1 MEMGDDQGH
10 QEEGNGHD
18 LVLQKQEWIKT
29 QDMLKTKLI
38 LEDDFVW
45 SLPSVGSSSGEDARG
60 KLKYIGGTDISFL
73 KEDPSTA
80 CAAVVVLDA
89 DTLEVVH
96 EEFDVVRLQV
106 PYIPGFLAF
115 REAPI
120 LLRLLDK
127 VKNNAHHF
135 YPQLL
140 MVDGNGLLHP
150 RGFGL
155 ACHLGVLAD
164 LPTIGVGKNLHHVD
178 GLNQSE
184 VRRQLEGD
192 ANCNKEL
199 ISLTGQSGTTW
210 GVAMRSGPGSS
221 KPVYISVGHRISLD
235 SAMAIVKVCCKYRV
249 PEPTRQAD
257 IRSKVFLQKLQRPE
271 Q

>member
-1 MEMGDDQGH
+1 MDDGQGYQEGDDR
-10 QEEGNGHD
+10 D

-29 QDMLKTKLI
+29 QDMLKSKLI

-120 LLRLLDK
+120 LLGLLDK
-127 VKNNAHHF
+127 VKINARHF

-164 LPTIGVGKNLHHVD
+164 LPTIGVGKKCRL
-178 GLNQSE
+178 
-184 VRRQLEGD
+184 VR
-192 ANCNKEL
+192 
-199 ISLTGQSGTTW
+199 
-210 GVAMRSGPGSS
+210 
-221 KPVYISVGHRISLD
+221 
-235 SAMAIVKVCCKYRV
+235 
-249 PEPTRQAD
+249 
-257 IRSKVFLQKLQRPE
+257 
-271 Q
+271 

>member
-1 MEMGDDQGH
+1 MDDGQGY
-10 QEEGNGHD
+10 EEGSDHD

-38 LEDDFVW
+38 VEDDFVW
-45 SLPSVGSSSGEDARG
+45 SLPSVGSSSGEGARG

-80 CAAVVVLDA
+80 CAALVVLDA

-164 LPTIGVGKNLHHVD
+164 LPTFGVGKNCSLLPEKINANVSIAQLHHVD

-192 ANCNKEL
+192 ENCNKEF
-199 ISLTGQSGTTW
+199 ISLIGQSGITW
-210 GVAMRSGPGSS
+210 GV
-221 KPVYISVGHRISLD
+221 
-235 SAMAIVKVCCKYRV
+235 
-249 PEPTRQAD
+249 
-257 IRSKVFLQKLQRPE
+257 
-271 Q
+271 

>member
-1 MEMGDDQGH
+1 MDDSQGY
-10 QEEGNGHD
+10 QEEGNDHD

-29 QDMLKTKLI
+29 QDMLKSKLI

-45 SLPSVGSSSGEDARG
+45 SLPSVCSSSGEDSSD

-89 DTLEVVH
+89 DTLEVVY
-96 EEFDVVRLQV
+96 EEFNVVRLQV

-120 LLRLLDK
+120 LLGLLEK
-127 VKNNAHHF
+127 VKNNASHF

-155 ACHLGVLAD
+155 ASHLGVLAD
-164 LPTIGVGKNLHHVD
+164 LPTIGVGKNLHHVE

-184 VRRQLEGD
+184 VRRELEGKE
-192 ANCNKEL
+192 NCNKEF
-199 ISLTGQSGTTW
+199 ISLTGLSGTTW
-210 GVAMRSGPGSS
+210 GVAMRSSPGSS
-221 KPVYISVGHRISLD
+221 KPVYISIGHRISLD
-235 SAMAIVKVCCKYRV
+235 SATAIVKLCCKYRV